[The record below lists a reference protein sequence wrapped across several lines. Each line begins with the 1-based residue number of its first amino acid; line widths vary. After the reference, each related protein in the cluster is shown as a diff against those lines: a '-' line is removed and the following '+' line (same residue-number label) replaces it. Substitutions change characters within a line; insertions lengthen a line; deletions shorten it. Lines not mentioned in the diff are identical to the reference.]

1 MPERI
6 LIPLDGSRSSETA
19 IYEVMSILCDIK
31 PAETTEIILLEVIK
45 PPVKHIPVEGGTV
58 DIPAEE
64 AELQLLKDKA
74 YQYLKETT
82 GKLKLMGVGVSCDV
96 IVRQNGESTADTIIR
111 AEKELNGNLVAMSLP
126 GKHGLRHWS
135 THHTAEKVLDHGSVP
150 VIMVAAHT

>member
-6 LIPLDGSRSSETA
+6 LIPLDGSRSSEAA

-74 YQYLKETT
+74 CQYLKETT

-126 GKHGLRHWS
+126 GKHGLKHWT